1 MADDIFTIP
10 TEIVARLRFESARC
24 KAWNAR
30 WGEILTDFYAEAA
43 DEIERLRD
51 RNQHVEVQWKGWIR
65 MAERLVQYINQTG
78 PQQFDDPFDVIAYLD
93 RLNVA
98 TND

>member
-1 MADDIFTIP
+1 MIDDIVTRIR
-10 TEIVARLRFESARC
+10 EVERLVRNSQMDCDDTADLIEWC
-24 KAWNAR
+24 
-30 WGEILTDFYAEAA
+30 A

-93 RLNVA
+93 RLDVA